1 MERPHFP
8 CRIDAA
14 ISPRT
19 LADRRI
25 THIVSVGS
33 EPIPADNPA
42 SGIRHLRIRVEDVD
56 YADLLIH
63 LPLACRFIHEAI
75 NAGGTVLVHCV
86 QGLSRSATV
95 VAAYRAY
102 YSAIGLRLHTK
113 FYSSVVM
120 YSRRIEA
127 SEAMEIV
134 RRGNRVRSLYYRT
147 RLTDLQLASKFGS
160 SLASRYGF
168 TTTVMTMHLTEITGT
183 ACSLRP
189 LSIQPIPERRHIRQV
204 ASEDRPLPS
213 ATGQL
218 PSLIPSY

>member
-42 SGIRHLRIRVEDVD
+42 SGIRHLRIRVEDID

-63 LPLACRFIHEAI
+63 LPVACRFIEDAI
-75 NAGGTVLVHCV
+75 STGGVVLVHCV
-86 QGLSRSATV
+86 QGLSRSAAV
-95 VAAYRAY
+95 VAAYCMSRVLFSSSSRADVI
-102 YSAIGLRLHTK
+102 A
-113 FYSSVVM
+113 VM

-127 SEAMEIV
+127 TEAMEIV
-134 RRGNRVRSLYYRT
+134 RRGAVFS
-147 RLTDLQLASKFGS
+147 
-160 SLASRYGF
+160 GF
-168 TTTVMTMHLTEITGT
+168 
-183 ACSLRP
+183 
-189 LSIQPIPERRHIRQV
+189 
-204 ASEDRPLPS
+204 
-213 ATGQL
+213 
-218 PSLIPSY
+218 